1 MSAPSLNRNELCSF
15 WAVIGEC
22 EKNQAFMLTNCA
34 PACRTCHLIDM
45 SARCPRLT
53 DLVPALKPG
62 DLNKMFERIVK
73 DAPGN
78 RTLTDEERQELKEK
92 KVPEYTVTVL
102 SRPSSSPS
110 IEVSSVLDKSLPPW
124 LITFDDF
131 LTPEECQTLIDL
143 GFEAGYERSRDVGG
157 QSFDGSFEGKESS
170 GRTSENAWC
179 SSAKKCR
186 DHEVVERVMNRMS
199 DVMGI
204 PANNSED
211 LQILRYE
218 KSQFYNAHHDYI
230 PVSEVRTNVVA

>member
-1 MSAPSLNRNELCSF
+1 
-15 WAVIGEC
+15 
-22 EKNQAFMLTNCA
+22 MLTNCA

-45 SARCPRLT
+45 GARCPTLK
-53 DLVPALKPG
+53 DQVPALKPG

-78 RTLTDEERQELKEK
+78 RTLTVEERQELMEK
-92 KVPEYTVTVL
+92 NITEYSVSII
-102 SRPSSSPS
+102 SRPSSSPA
-110 IEVSSVLDKSLPPW
+110 IEVSSILDKSLPPW

-143 GFEAGYERSRDVGG
+143 GYTAGYERSRDVG
-157 QSFDGSFEGKESS
+157 SEKFDGSFDGKESA

-179 SSAKKCR
+179 SSSKNCR
-186 DHEVVERVMNRMS
+186 DHEVVQRIMNRMS
-199 DVMGI
+199 SVMGI

-218 KSQFYNAHHDYI
+218 KAQFYNSHHDYI
-230 PVSEVRTNVVA
+230 PVSTASITQMVSQFANKPCI

>member
-1 MSAPSLNRNELCSF
+1 
-15 WAVIGEC
+15 
-22 EKNQAFMLTNCA
+22 MLTNCA

-143 GFEAGYERSRDVGG
+143 GFEAGYERSRDVGK

-186 DHEVVERVMNRMS
+186 DHEVVQRVMNRMS

-230 PVSEVRTNVVA
+230 PVSEVRTMLSLDGLD